1 MKIRQSGF
9 TVVELLVVFAVL
21 GVSLGVGALYL
32 KPAAAPL
39 ATSAALVEGY
49 TRQARMRAMATTS
62 AYRIR
67 PVSAAVIAAES
78 AGSCMD
84 EIWAAS
90 SIPDLALEE
99 QVELTDT
106 DWTVCFSGRG
116 VSSNNVV
123 ITLSHPDFGT
133 KQVEVLLGGTTRIID
148 G

>member
-1 MKIRQSGF
+1 MKIGQAGF

-39 ATSAALVEGY
+39 ATSAPLVEGY
-49 TRQARMRAMATTS
+49 LRQARMRAMATTS
-62 AYRIR
+62 AYRVR
-67 PVSAAVIAAES
+67 PISGAALVAES
-78 AGSCMD
+78 AGSCLD
-84 EIWAAS
+84 ATWATS
-90 SIPDLALEE
+90 SLPDLALTEE
-99 QVELTDT
+99 VELVET
-106 DWTVCFSGRG
+106 DWSVCFSSRG
-116 VSSNNVV
+116 VSSDNVV